1 MYFGAPMQI
10 VHDSGDG
17 VFRCWRVLMRLL
29 WLTGLSL
36 LAGFAEAA
44 PFSDLWQPKDPPAF
58 IAGAALPSYG
68 GTSAVVTVS
77 PQTIIRQLPPS
88 LFGSN
93 AAVWNGDRL
102 LAAGTKASL
111 QRAGLRVIRF
121 PGGSTSDQYCWDTNY
136 ASANAAYPGNTFSEM
151 NQSWAVS
158 TDEFIATCRA
168 LGAEPMFTANFGLAI
183 YGSPAEAASL
193 AARWVKYCNVDH
205 NYHVRYWEIGNE
217 NFGDWELGSV
227 YPPGSLNRLTGS
239 QYGTIF
245 NQMAAAMKAVD
256 PTIAIG
262 AVGEGD
268 NSDGWMGSMLP
279 VVQDTADFISIHNYF
294 VWLGGTAQ
302 STPAAL
308 FANVSQIGQNKA
320 NVDALMTQYT
330 HRKPGDIPYAMTE
343 FNIENPPK
351 HDTVELT
358 DGLFVAMALGEF
370 AKTGWA
376 AANLWDV
383 LNGWD
388 SSGLGDHAMLS
399 VSQPGVADGTQR
411 ASLYAYVLWSMF
423 GDTMVT
429 CSSNLSGIRAY
440 AGSYTGG
447 GGSVL
452 LVNTDAAPYG
462 ITINGLGARSAQAN
476 LYQLTGAGYTK
487 GQVSYNGVLGV
498 PGGGPQD
505 TAACPPYSATIGTT
519 GSVTLS
525 VPAGSVSLLV
535 AIPPLLLGD
544 VNMNGVVDMRDAV
557 LASQNTAGLATL
569 TPRQRQAAEI
579 TGDAS
584 VTPAD
589 VAGILSKAGGRA

>member
-1 MYFGAPMQI
+1 M
-10 VHDSGDG
+10 
-17 VFRCWRVLMRLL
+17 RVL
-29 WLTGLSL
+29 W
-36 LAGFAEAA
+36 LAGFMLFAGYAGAA
-44 PFSDLWQPKDPPAF
+44 PFADLWQPKDPPAY
-58 IAGAALPSYG
+58 APSAVLPSYG
-68 GTSAVVTVS
+68 GTNATVTVS
-77 PQTIIRQLPPS
+77 PQTVIRQVPPS

-93 AAVWNGDRL
+93 AAVWNGDTL
-102 LAAGTKASL
+102 LSAGTKASL
-111 QRAGLRVIRF
+111 LRAGLRVLRF
-121 PGGSTSDQYCWDTNY
+121 PGGSTSDQYCWDNNY
-136 ASANAAYPGNTFSEM
+136 TSANAAYPGNSYAVM

-168 LGAEPMFTANFGLAI
+168 LGAEPMFTANFGLAR

-205 NYHVRYWEIGNE
+205 NYRVRYWEIGNE
-217 NFGDWELGSV
+217 NFGDWELGTI
-227 YPPGSLNRLTGS
+227 YPAGSSNRLTGA

-245 NQMAAAMKAVD
+245 TQMAAAMKAVD
-256 PTIAIG
+256 STISIG

-268 NSDGWMGSMLP
+268 NGDGWMGSMLP
-279 VVQDTADFISIHNYF
+279 VVQDAADFISIHNYF

-308 FANVSQIGQNKA
+308 FANVSQIGQTKA
-320 NVDALMTQYT
+320 NVDALITQYT
-330 HRKPGDIPYAMTE
+330 HRKPDDIPYAMTE
-343 FNIENPPK
+343 FNVENPPK

-358 DGLFVAMALGEF
+358 NGLFVAMALGEF

-399 VSQPGVADGTQR
+399 VGQPGVADGTQR
-411 ASLYAYVLWSMF
+411 ASLYAYALWSLF
-423 GDTMVT
+423 GDTMVA
-429 CSSNLSGIRAY
+429 CSSSLSGIRAY

-447 GGSVL
+447 GWSVL
-452 LVNTDAAPYG
+452 LVNSDATPHS
-462 ITINGLGARSAQAN
+462 ITIDGLGARTAQAN
-476 LYQLTGAGYTK
+476 VWQLTGSGYTK
-487 GQVSYNGVLGV
+487 EQVSYNGVLGV
-498 PGGGPQD
+498 AGGGPQD
-505 TAACPPYSATIGTT
+505 TAACPPYSATVGTA

-525 VPAGSVSLLV
+525 VPAGSVSLLA

-544 VNMNGVVDMRDAV
+544 VNMDGFVDMRDAV
-557 LASQNTAGLATL
+557 TTSRFVAGLATL

-589 VAGILSKAGGRA
+589 VAGILAKAGGR